1 MYLSI
6 VIIILCIINIQISLR
21 ILISKKNM
29 NGVEKSMYLRS
40 VNIFRII
47 IITLKSLVIMF
58 TIIIIIIIISFI
70 LL

>member
-6 VIIILCIINIQISLR
+6 VIIILSIINMQISLR

-47 IITLKSLVIMF
+47 IITLKILVIII